1 MIKHL
6 LGDKVQHSVEM
17 SPETNEGVYM
27 LSADQIVNVDSLA
40 AGD

>member
-6 LGDKVQHSVEM
+6 LGDKVQHSVAI
-17 SPETNEGVYM
+17 SRETNQRVYM
-27 LSADQIVNVDSLA
+27 LSTDQIVNVDSLA